1 MAYTWDKAPS
11 SRVGVSY
18 VFTASST
25 STPTS
30 TFGPQTYQIR
40 IATTTGAIFFK
51 VGQATVTA
59 DSTSGHALGTNLVD
73 YVSVTPGQQCAVVGT
88 GPVSITEMS

>member
-18 VFTASST
+18 FITAAGASAA
-25 STPTS
+25 TS

-40 IATTTGAIFFK
+40 IATTSGAIFFK
-51 VGQATVTA
+51 IGQATVTA

-73 YVSVTPGQQCAVVGT
+73 YVSVTPGQQCAIVGS
-88 GPVSITEMS
+88 GPVTITEMA